1 MDFPHLKD
9 TEFPLIDNVNVYKYQ
24 NNFNYA
30 RWNGKVSFKLLNVL
44 WNSNYTDVPYFDTE
58 EARDE
63 WFDSQDGYVGIL
75 ESLFNNTPTN
85 TVKIPIPYNDA
96 YKYNYLVVDMP
107 MQTSENNPIN
117 YDDKN
122 VRVKRWFYFIED
134 IEQFAPSTTELQIVV
149 DFWTTFIH
157 SVSIPYLMLE
167 RGHAPMT
174 QTTVEQFLANPI
186 ANNEYLLADDFNYGN
201 DTVIADTTYV
211 PINNGKKFVLFFMSM
226 NKASL
231 ESFVATDSWPSG
243 STNPTFSNESDYPDS
258 TNRWGY
264 QYKVDGYDWHYGSAD
279 YSDANL
285 PIKTGLI
292 QSGIMSGLECFAIDG
307 DYAYEFFNTMAHK
320 AVHFIHAIQ
329 ATFVL
334 AENMFQKSNSFTFMG
349 YTLYIADRLH
359 DHVDLSLSKALF
371 DYPVKYAEITKL
383 YTSPYAV
390 LEVTDDYNNAF
401 TAKIENI
408 SSLRM
413 YSVVS
418 LVYPFLNF
426 VAFVTGIGG
435 SGSIPYSWQGIGST
449 QEMNEYASDFDKF
462 MFNWNV
468 PTYSLFVSAE
478 QEKAANEFADI
489 QARRQDALVKYHNAV
504 RYADNTCEN
513 VADSMDT
520 YETNGK
526 ASNATANSN
535 TKNMATV
542 AKDNAYR
549 SSNANKDNADD
560 SADTAKANSNRTE
573 AGHIQDCTTQN
584 AAADVKIDDYTN
596 GGTISPIGYSGYD
609 GYLSVTYEAQMDKLS
624 KDCDADQTMLI
635 QVTGLQQDLLVA
647 QTINNVAGTIAG
659 GVTGGILSGASA
671 GLGGAAVGGMVG
683 GAGGLVSAATTGM
696 NTALTITNLTSISGQ
711 GGITYNYNQA
721 KFDNAR
727 QNLLKMTNAQK
738 VFNKRTKDKD
748 NEVRSEIAQR
758 WSNAENLANPGIN
771 RLNATATQNT
781 IKNNAARTNTAET
794 NNADD
799 IKSQTD
805 TNADALKDT
814 DDDNVER
821 TASTETSN
829 ATYTR
834 NATVQAAQDDLR
846 QKQRE
851 ISADFRSARLRK
863 PAQYGVYAG
872 DGVPDAIS
880 RRGVRFNIRTQTKAA
895 IAQAG
900 DAMLRFGYAL
910 HRVWDMSN
918 GFHYGRHFTF
928 WKAEDVWINDG
939 SGAANVATNVIGNIL
954 MKGVTVWRNPSE
966 IGMVGIYDNI

>member
-1 MDFPHLKD
+1 MEFPHINDTKFPHLN
-9 TEFPLIDNVNVYKYQ
+9 NVDVYHYQ
-24 NNFNYA
+24 NVFDYS
-30 RWNGKVSFKLLNVL
+30 RWQGKVSIKLLNVL
-44 WNSNYTDVPYFDTE
+44 WNSNYADVPGFATE
-58 EARDE
+58 SERDA
-63 WFDSQDGYVGIL
+63 WFDAKEGASVIL
-75 ESLFNNTPTN
+75 ESGFNITPEN

-96 YKYNYLVVDMP
+96 YRFNYMVVDMP
-107 MQTSENNPIN
+107 MQTSVENPIDYESEN
-117 YDDKN
+117 TRVQRWYYFVDDMT
-122 VRVKRWFYFIED
+122 RL
-134 IEQFAPSTTELQIVV
+134 APNTTEFLVSLDV
-149 DFWTTFIH
+149 WTTFYNT
-157 SVSIPYLMLE
+157 VDIPYLMLE
-167 RGHAPMT
+167 RGHAPMM
-174 QTTVEQFLANPI
+174 QTTVDEFLANPI
-186 ANNEYLLADDFNYGN
+186 ANNEYLLADDFNFGN
-201 DTVIADTTYV
+201 DTVITDTTYV
-211 PINNGKKFVLFFMSM
+211 PINSGKKYVLFFMSM

-231 ESFVATDSWPSG
+231 ENFVATDSWGSG
-243 STNPTFSNESDYPDS
+243 STNPTFSNESAYPDS

-307 DYAYEFFNTMAHK
+307 DYAYEFFNEMAHK

-334 AENMFQKSNSFTFMG
+334 AENMFQKSDSFAFMG

-359 DHVDLSLSKALF
+359 NHIDLNLSKALF
-371 DYPVKYAEITKL
+371 DYPTKYAEITKL

-390 LEVTDDYNNAF
+390 LEVTDDYNNTF
-401 TAKIENI
+401 TAKIENV

-462 MFNWNV
+462 MFSWNV

-504 RYADNTCEN
+504 RYADNAREN
-513 VADSMDT
+513 VVDSMDT
-520 YETNGK
+520 YEINGK
-526 ASNATANSN
+526 ATNATANSN

-549 SSNANKDNADD
+549 SSNANKNNADD

-573 AGHIQDCTTQN
+573 AGHIQDCATQN
-584 AAADVKIDDYTN
+584 AAADAKIDDYTN
-596 GGTISPIGYSGYD
+596 GGTISPIGYTGYD

-624 KDCDADQTMLI
+624 DDCDADQIMLI
-635 QVTGLQQDLLVA
+635 QATGLQQDLLVA
-647 QTINNVAGTIAG
+647 QTINNIAGTIAG

-683 GAGGLVSAATTGM
+683 GAGGLVSAVTTGM
-696 NTALTITNLTSISGQ
+696 NTALTITNLTNISGQ
-711 GGITYNYNQA
+711 GGITYNYNQT
-721 KFDNAR
+721 KFNNAR
-727 QNLLKMTNAQK
+727 QNLLKLTDAQK
-738 VFNKRTKDKD
+738 VFNRRTKDKD
-748 NEVRSEIAQR
+748 NEVRSEIAGR
-758 WSNAENLANPGIN
+758 WSDPENLANPGIN
-771 RLNATATQNT
+771 RLNATATQST
-781 IKNNAARTNTAET
+781 IKNNAARTNQADKD
-794 NNADD
+794 NADD
-799 IKSQTD
+799 IKTQTD
-805 TNADALKDT
+805 TNADLLKT
-814 DDDNVER
+814 TNDNNVTR
-821 TASTETSN
+821 TTSTEKNN

-834 NATVQAAQDDLR
+834 NATVQAAKDDLR

-851 ISADFRSARLRK
+851 IAADFRSARLRK
-863 PAQYGVYAG
+863 PVQYGVYAG

-918 GFHYGRHFTF
+918 GLHYCKKFTF
-928 WKAEDVWINDG
+928 WKAEDIWINEG
-939 SGAANVATNVIGNIL
+939 EGLAGNAVNIIGDIFL
-954 MKGVTVWRNPSE
+954 KGVTVWRNPDE
-966 IGMVGIYDNI
+966 IGKVSIYDNI